1 MTNPL
6 LYLRKEN
13 EYNVM
18 DAKEKQ
24 ATPKVAFVFLAS
36 INEQTVCGADKKRES
51 ARLRVR
57 RKNEQ
62 TVCGADK
69 KRGSARLRVSRK
81 NEVCRKAAFGGKLEE
96 SRNVSSASCFP
107 YSGRLQGGTSR
118 KQGGGA
124 TGYYIYQYGR
134 RTGSLL

>member
-57 RKNEQ
+57 
-62 TVCGADK
+62 
-69 KRGSARLRVSRK
+69 RK